1 MPTLRVAD
9 AEMFYR
15 ERGEGPPL
23 LLLAGHGT
31 DSVYWGLQLAGL
43 SRDFRVI
50 APDHQ
55 GIGRSS
61 RGTAPL
67 TIERMAEDAL
77 GLLDRLEIASAHL
90 LGHSMGGL
98 IAQALA
104 LRAPERVRRLVL
116 AASFCRVPARARF
129 MAGLRGEILARLGA
143 RAYATLMMGWS
154 YTLGFFEAR
163 GQEAWELRERWV
175 RHLERL
181 PLDPR
186 VLAEQAEAVAA
197 LDLSERLGALAC
209 PTLVIVGEEDWLA
222 PPELSR
228 ELAERIPG
236 ARLVVLPGAGHA
248 LNIERAP
255 EFDAAVRAFL
265 AG

>member
-1 MPTLRVAD
+1 MPALRVAD
-9 AEMFYR
+9 VELFYR

-23 LLLAGHGT
+23 LLLPGHGT

-43 SRDFRVI
+43 AAEFRVL
-50 APDHQ
+50 ALDHR
-55 GIGRSS
+55 GTGRSS

-67 TIERMAEDAL
+67 TVERMAGDAL
-77 GLLDRLEIASAHL
+77 GVLDALGIGSTHL

-104 LRAPERVRRLVL
+104 LHAPERVRRLVL
-116 AASFCRVPARARF
+116 AATFCRVPARARF

-143 RAYATLMMGWS
+143 RAYATLMMAWS

-163 GQEAWELRERWV
+163 GQEALEFRERWV

-197 LDLSERLGALAC
+197 LDLSERVRALAC
-209 PTLVIVGEEDWLA
+209 PTLVLVGEEDWLT
-222 PPELSR
+222 PPALAR

-236 ARLVVLPGAGHA
+236 ARLQILPGAGHA
-248 LNIERAP
+248 LHIERAP
-255 EFDAAVRAFL
+255 EFNATVRAFFL
-265 AG
+265 G